1 MKANRQPSRKV
12 RAMPDNAT
20 FVYYDYD
27 EEVSKT
33 EVAIAPLTAVNFAA
47 SATAITTLRDAIQ
60 GLLTTGGLV
69 SKTNQNN
76 VIQDLGKLLP
86 NSPLAQREIKWM
98 VIAVPPSD
106 PFSIHKFEL
115 PMANLALLENR
126 NKYLVRGGI
135 VVVTTPATVTLV
147 NAFITAFEAVAVDA
161 VSEEALEIVS
171 IQQVGRN
178 L

>member
-1 MKANRQPSRKV
+1 
-12 RAMPDNAT
+12 MPDFAS
-20 FVYYDYD
+20 FSYYDYD
-27 EEVSKT
+27 EEFSRT
-33 EVAIAPLTAVNFAA
+33 EVTIAPLTAANFAA

-60 GLLTTGGLV
+60 GLLTAGGLV
-69 SKTNQNN
+69 SKTSQMNT
-76 VIQDLGKLLP
+76 IQDLGKVLP

-106 PFSIHKFEL
+106 PHSTHKFEF

-126 NKYLVRGGI
+126 NKYLIRGGT

-147 NAFITAFEAVAVDA
+147 NTFKTAFEAVAVDPNTD
-161 VSEEALEIVS
+161 EALVIQS